1 VRHFGI
7 GLIAPPGS
15 AAFEGSLDRSIL
27 EMPFPPVDEQ
37 MEVLR
42 RGVEELVPEDDLADK
57 LRRSRE
63 TETPLVAKLGC
74 DPSKPDLHLG
84 HTVVLRKLRQ
94 FQDLGHRAVLI
105 VGDFTGMI
113 GDPSGRSETRPQLT
127 LEQTREHG
135 QSYYEQATQV
145 LDPDKTEILYNS
157 EWLDTMTFSDV
168 IELAAQQTVA
178 QMLEREDFR
187 QRYEAEQ
194 PISLHEFLYPLA
206 QAQDSVHIDAD
217 VELGGTDQRFNL
229 LLARRLQKASGQ
241 DPQVCM
247 MMPLLEGTDGTE
259 KMSKS
264 VDNAIGITEAPEDMY
279 GKAMSVPDDLIFRYV
294 ELLTDVPTDALSKVK
309 AFAEANPRDAKA
321 QLAHRL
327 VSIYHGEDVADA
339 AEEHFETTVVAGE
352 VPDELPEYAA
362 DSEAGEEVGLLNL
375 MRHAGLTDSN
385 SEGRRLIEQG
395 AVSINGKRVEDTGL
409 YIDVSSE
416 APLVLRVGKRRF
428 ARVVWQGEEETS
440 EANV

>member
-1 VRHFGI
+1 
-7 GLIAPPGS
+7 
-15 AAFEGSLDRSIL
+15 
-27 EMPFPPVDEQ
+27 MPFPPVEEQ

-42 RGVEELVPEDDLADK
+42 RGVEELVPEEELAEK
-57 LRRSRE
+57 IEQSRE
-63 TETPLVAKLGC
+63 TETPLIAKLGC
-74 DPSKPDLHLG
+74 DPSRPDLHLG

-113 GDPSGRSETRPQLT
+113 GDPSGRSKTRPQLT
-127 LEQTREHG
+127 LEETRRNGQT
-135 QSYYEQATQV
+135 YYDQATQI

-157 EWLDTMTFSDV
+157 EWLDEMTFSDV

-194 PISLHEFLYPLA
+194 PISIHEFLYPLA
-206 QAQDSVHIDAD
+206 QAQDSVHIEAD

-229 LLARRLQKASGQ
+229 LLARRLQQAHGQ

-264 VDNAIGITEAPEDMY
+264 LDNAIGITEAAEDMY
-279 GKAMSVPDDLIFRYV
+279 GKVMSIPDELIYRYT
-294 ELLTDVPTDALSKVK
+294 ELVTDVPTADLDQVQE
-309 AFAEANPRDAKA
+309 FAEKNPREAKD
-321 QLAHRL
+321 QLAYRI
-327 VSIYHGEDVADA
+327 VAMYHGDEAADA
-339 AEEHFETTVVAGE
+339 AREHFEQTVVEGGT
-352 VPDELPEYAA
+352 PDEMPEVIP
-362 DSEAGEEVGLLNL
+362 EAEPGEEVGLLNL
-375 MRHAGLTDSN
+375 MRDADLTESN

-395 AVSINGKRVEDTGL
+395 AVSIDGKTVTDTGL
-409 YIDVSSE
+409 YVDVSEE
-416 APLVLRVGKRRF
+416 APFVLKVGKRRY
-428 ARVVWQGEEETS
+428 ARVVWNGQQ
-440 EANV
+440 